1 MNNNELKK
9 IAESLIDTT
18 ILAGKKSI
26 EIYKRGLKKIIKPDN
41 SPVTNGDLEVNKILT
56 NKIKKLTPNIPI
68 ISEETVN
75 LEKKNNYKTFW
86 LIDPIDG
93 TKEYI
98 KGQDEYTINA
108 ALVVNYI
115 PTIGLLDA
123 PKKK

>member
-56 NKIKKLTPNIPI
+56 NKPKRCYYQFPGLPAI
-68 ISEETVN
+68 ITVQFRR
-75 LEKKNNYKTFW
+75 L
-86 LIDPIDG
+86 
-93 TKEYI
+93 
-98 KGQDEYTINA
+98 
-108 ALVVNYI
+108 ALSNWI
-115 PTIGLLDA
+115 
-123 PKKK
+123 